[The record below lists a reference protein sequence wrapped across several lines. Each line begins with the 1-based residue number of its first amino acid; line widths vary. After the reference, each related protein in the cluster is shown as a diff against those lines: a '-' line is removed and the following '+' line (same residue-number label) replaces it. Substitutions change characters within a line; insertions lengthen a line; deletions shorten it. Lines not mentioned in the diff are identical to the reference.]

1 MACSGRLQNACGYYL
16 RRNPM
21 PNRFSW
27 SILALCSALL
37 PGVRAAP
44 PPLLMKALNQW
55 VAARE
60 DFSFTQQT
68 RFFDDDGKVEKER
81 VERFDPSMPDSQR
94 WRLIEVDGQPA
105 TDEQRKRW
113 ETSKNRGTRK
123 RVSKSPGEYL
133 DLDNARVLED
143 TPKSTRF
150 EIGLRPETMRL
161 LAVENIVV
169 LITVDKETGSIAR
182 IGATLRQPISVL
194 LGLARITDLDIDVH
208 IEPADKDPAMRPGDV
223 QTGSTA
229 RVTMSRLGTF
239 MEYNWSDFKRVSASG
254 KPKQF
259 S

>member
-1 MACSGRLQNACGYYL
+1 
-16 RRNPM
+16 
-21 PNRFSW
+21 
-27 SILALCSALL
+27 
-37 PGVRAAP
+37 
-44 PPLLMKALNQW
+44 MKALNQW

-60 DFSFTQQT
+60 DFAFTQET
-68 RFFDDDGKVEKER
+68 RFFEDDGKVAKER
-81 VERFDPSMPDSQR
+81 LERFDPSLPDSQR

-105 TDEQRKRW
+105 TDEQRRKW
-113 ETSKNRGTRK
+113 ESSKNRGARK
-123 RVSKSPGEYL
+123 KVSKSPGEYL

-169 LITVDKETGSIAR
+169 LITVDKETGEIAR
-182 IGATLRQPISVL
+182 IGATLRQPINAL
-194 LGLARITDLDIDVH
+194 LGLARITDLDIDVRM
-208 IEPADKDPAMRPGDV
+208 EPVDGGSAQKPEEV

-239 MEYNWSDFKRVSASG
+239 MEFNWTDFKRVTASG